1 MLNKKM
7 KVLIVEDED
16 ALSDVVKEELRGHGY
31 DAKVAPDGEEA
42 LRLAKSFKPSLI
54 LLDFILPKKGGLDV
68 LAELKAEAEL
78 KAIPVIV
85 LSNLAEDESIKK
97 AFSIGAIDY
106 FVKSQ
111 HSIYEVVEKVQKY
124 LK

>member
-54 LLDFILPKKGGLDV
+54 LLDLIL
-68 LAELKAEAEL
+68 
-78 KAIPVIV
+78 V
-85 LSNLAEDESIKK
+85 LSGKMERL
-97 AFSIGAIDY
+97 
-106 FVKSQ
+106 
-111 HSIYEVVEKVQKY
+111 
-124 LK
+124 